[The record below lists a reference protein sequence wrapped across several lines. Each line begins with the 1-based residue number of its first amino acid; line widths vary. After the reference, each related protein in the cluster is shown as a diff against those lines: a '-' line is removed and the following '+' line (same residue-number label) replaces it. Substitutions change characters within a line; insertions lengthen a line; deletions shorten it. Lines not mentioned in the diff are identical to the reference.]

1 MRMYSKSEPMTPAEE
16 FIFNLENHMCSAIDM
31 VEATCALV
39 APLNGTAEGRA
50 AWRCAD
56 SARDALQ
63 ALLHDHIAAF
73 EATFR
78 AKDGDGSG
86 GSGCA
91 IAA

>member
-1 MRMYSKSEPMTPAEE
+1 MRIYSKSEPMTPAEE

-39 APLNGTAEGRA
+39 APLNDTAEGRA

-63 ALLHDHIAAF
+63 ALLHDHGAAF
-73 EATFR
+73 RATFR
-78 AKDGDGSG
+78 SPPQVAVPDDE
-86 GSGCA
+86 A